1 MNRPVVR
8 VTGAKAPRIASR
20 REPAKQLVALDDKF
34 VEIDGERFA
43 GLHLLL
49 EFWGAQSLDDE
60 HFIETAL
67 RRAAEAAGATVLD
80 IRLHKFLSSGGVTGV
95 ALLAE
100 SHISIHT
107 WPERDYAAIDIFMCG
122 DCDAYQ
128 AVAPLEQAF
137 APAKF
142 EISENRRGSLSAK
155 AHTP

>member
-1 MNRPVVR
+1 MNRPVVGMK
-8 VTGAKAPRIASR
+8 GAKGPQVAGRTNLATQP
-20 REPAKQLVALDDKF
+20 VALDDKF

-49 EFWGAQSLDDE
+49 EFWGAQRLDDE
-60 HFIETAL
+60 DFIEAAL
-67 RRAAEAAGATVLD
+67 KGAAEAAQATVLD

-107 WPERDYAAIDIFMCG
+107 WPERDYAAVDIFMCG
-122 DCDAYQ
+122 DCDAYE

-137 APAKF
+137 APAKL
-142 EISENRRGSLSAK
+142 EISEKRRGRLGADTL
-155 AHTP
+155 AR